1 MSNIQD
7 QILKEWND
15 RQNYIVFTT
24 VNKESIPNSVYI
36 GYASLYDENT
46 LLIADN
52 KLSKTKENVL
62 SGSKGSVLFITSET
76 KAYQIKGSLSYEKK
90 GKYFDDMK
98 KWNREDLPGHGVVI
112 LAVEEIFSGAE
123 KLL

>member
-1 MSNIQD
+1 M
-7 QILKEWND
+7 
-15 RQNYIVFTT
+15 
-24 VNKESIPNSVYI
+24 
-36 GYASLYDENT
+36 
-46 LLIADN
+46 
-52 KLSKTKENVL
+52 SKTKENVL

-112 LAVEEIFSGAE
+112 LTIEEIFSGAE